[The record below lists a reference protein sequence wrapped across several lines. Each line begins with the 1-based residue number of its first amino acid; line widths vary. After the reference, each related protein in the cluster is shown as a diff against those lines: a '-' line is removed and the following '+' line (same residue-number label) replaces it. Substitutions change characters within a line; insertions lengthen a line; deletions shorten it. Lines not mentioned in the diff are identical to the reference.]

1 MWIQAVYNAISHVEY
16 EMPGLVDKVANL
28 NPEDDWSD
36 DDWNNY
42 GGVAAAIVEP
52 FVFSDVDGTDEE
64 MYYNMCEMNG
74 FGSVRANIMGN
85 VSESW
90 IKVIDLV
97 EQMGY

>member
-1 MWIQAVYNAISHVEY
+1 MWIQAVYYAISHVEY

-42 GGVAAAIVEP
+42 GSVAAAIVEP
-52 FVFSDVDGTDEE
+52 FVFSVVDKTDEE

-97 EQMGY
+97 EQIGY